1 MFCAGD
7 LQGGGADACQGD
19 SGGPAVGMVHGKA
32 TLIGISYASV
42 LCVHR
47 RMWLPGTRLE
57 KKSPTKSPNCLFS
70 WFFLILCLKKITLV
84 FYTCM
89 LKNRGCVTGVTIS
102 GTSTT

>member
-47 RMWLPGTRLE
+47 GMWLPGTRLE
-57 KKSPTKSPNCLFS
+57 KKVSNQIPQLSIQLF
-70 WFFLILCLKKITLV
+70 F
-84 FYTCM
+84 
-89 LKNRGCVTGVTIS
+89 
-102 GTSTT
+102 